1 MHGKIIIIE
10 GLDGCGKSTQVELLK
25 NHFTAPIIFFIVS
38 YLNLLISF
46 VISSMSSSFSS

>member
-25 NHFTAPIIFFIVS
+25 MTFQQF
-38 YLNLLISF
+38 NL
-46 VISSMSSSFSS
+46 